1 MQQLKNTNKN
11 NNNPYFSN
19 EKRIYLKLK
28 YNNDSNIY
36 ITSSKKFYSLSE
48 SKVKEKSA
56 FYFQNIIIDSNI
68 MRKLMSFS
76 LDRIDTLYFVDC
88 NFQDLNILST
98 INYSKNLG
106 FVRCGLYLEDIEYL
120 LEWIKDWEYLETLD
134 LSGNKLGMKEKEFFK
149 WLNLNLWNRVH
160 INNFILSENN
170 FSEDFENR
178 MDDHNNIYH
187 SFEEIVF

>member
-11 NNNPYFSN
+11 N
-19 EKRIYLKLK
+19 I
-28 YNNDSNIY
+28 NNDSNIY

>member
-1 MQQLKNTNKN
+1 MQKFKNRNKN
-11 NNNPYFSN
+11 D
-19 EKRIYLKLK
+19 I
-28 YNNDSNIY
+28 NNDSNIY

-88 NFQDLNILST
+88 NFHDLNILST

-106 FVRCGLYLEDIEYL
+106 FIKCGLYLEDFAYL
-120 LEWIKDWEYLETLD
+120 FSWFKDWNNLETLD
-134 LSGNKLGMKEKEFFK
+134 LSGNKLGIQQMEFFK
-149 WLNLNLWNRVH
+149 WLNMNLWNKTY
-160 INNFILSENN
+160 INKLYYLIIIFLKYLSKE
-170 FSEDFENR
+170 
-178 MDDHNNIYH
+178 
-187 SFEEIVF
+187 

>member
-1 MQQLKNTNKN
+1 
-11 NNNPYFSN
+11 
-19 EKRIYLKLK
+19 
-28 YNNDSNIY
+28 
-36 ITSSKKFYSLSE
+36 
-48 SKVKEKSA
+48 
-56 FYFQNIIIDSNI
+56 
-68 MRKLMSFS
+68 MSFS

-178 MDDHNNIYH
+178 MDGHNNIYH